1 MHVTYRLSKIDSG
14 LQGRPEITFCRKE
27 CLEREAYWL
36 NSQQEHLDTSLVWRT
51 LCLVTIG
58 HNPHM
63 GCYGHV
69 FKDMNFQSVYLR
81 LSAEISNEGDRAWA
95 RRGKCCPCCLGETL
109 CRTRSKI
116 NCFAHLLKLLGIIN
130 WVAFSPL
137 QYIDQ
142 LRYGILPD
150 DSIWEGEIVQVK
162 ARIGNLETSEKTKQ
176 ACRRD
181 SGRIVR
187 ARGIESLL

>member
-1 MHVTYRLSKIDSG
+1 
-14 LQGRPEITFCRKE
+14 
-27 CLEREAYWL
+27 
-36 NSQQEHLDTSLVWRT
+36 
-51 LCLVTIG
+51 
-58 HNPHM
+58 
-63 GCYGHV
+63 
-69 FKDMNFQSVYLR
+69 
-81 LSAEISNEGDRAWA
+81 
-95 RRGKCCPCCLGETL
+95 
-109 CRTRSKI
+109 
-116 NCFAHLLKLLGIIN
+116 
-130 WVAFSPL
+130 VAFSPL